1 MFVNDEAALAISARL
16 AIGKRFIGSILVL
29 PPDGPAP
36 RGDRPDALAIDL
48 RPLSQTDVANERHIV
63 ANIIG
68 RLRQDEPSTPALLAL
83 IRPFKDADALSAN
96 LAAIVAAKL
105 DGIILPEAT
114 SGADVQKLDV
124 MLSVEE
130 AMAGLDVGKIPII
143 ALGGDNA
150 AGLLAAASFA
160 AKSTRLKG
168 FGWSPFALAETIGTL
183 PANPQGEQ
191 FTGTLG
197 IARGLTRLGAAAAGI
212 AAVDWLDPQLQGDA
226 AARTC
231 EAALRDGFGAII
243 TTRPEHVAAINRA
256 FAALGAEA
264 AG

>member
-16 AIGKRFIGSILVL
+16 TIGERVIGSILVV
-29 PPDGPAP
+29 PPHGPAP
-36 RGDRPDALAIDL
+36 RDDLPDALAIDL
-48 RPLSQTDVANERHIV
+48 RTLSQTGIANERHTV
-63 ANIIG
+63 ANVIG
-68 RLRQDEPSTPALLAL
+68 RLRQDEPSPPALLAL
-83 IRPFKDADALSAN
+83 VHPLEDADAVSAD
-96 LAAIVAAKL
+96 LAAIVAAKP
-105 DGIILPEAT
+105 DGIILPGAT

-130 AMAGLDVGKIPII
+130 AMAGHDVGKIPII

-150 AGLLAAASFA
+150 TGLLAAASFA
-160 AKSTRLKG
+160 AKSARLKG
-168 FGWSPFALAETIGTL
+168 FGWSPVALGATVGTL
-183 PANPQGEQ
+183 PTDPKGEQ

-243 TTRPEHVAAINRA
+243 TTRPEQVAAINRA
-256 FAALGAEA
+256 FAALRADA